1 MRSQCIGNYCFHSDF
16 ASGSRAFW
24 KLPRAV
30 VNMMGIQQV
39 VDSVIQ
45 LDFERPLEGSCD
57 FVMSEHDSNGASSA
71 LEQAM
76 VCCVE
81 DSPVTLITS
90 TSESRI
96 DVLHQCPPRPL
107 FGKELLHVLHKYYVW
122 PQARALLQ
130 DPLDAAPDE
139 APPGT
144 SSTSTRRVFRAVILK
159 GGVTL
164 RMCTG
169 AVSSS
174 ERCSMSPD
182 TCRGLKF
189 NLRNC

>member
-1 MRSQCIGNYCFHSDF
+1 
-16 ASGSRAFW
+16 
-24 KLPRAV
+24 
-30 VNMMGIQQV
+30 MMGIQQV

-71 LEQAM
+71 LAQAM

-96 DVLHQCPPRPL
+96 DFLHQCPPGPL

-144 SSTSTRRVFRAVILK
+144 SSTSTRRVFRAVILT
-159 GGVTL
+159 GGGHTENVHWSSLVIRTLQYVSRHVSGIEIQSEELLTL
-164 RMCTG
+164 RMQ
-169 AVSSS
+169 
-174 ERCSMSPD
+174 
-182 TCRGLKF
+182 L
-189 NLRNC
+189 